1 MDINSNGFRIGEL
14 LVQEGHLTE
23 KQLQEAVSKQYKKTT
38 YTPLGEV
45 CVQMKFISK
54 AQLQDVL
61 KKYQKRLTLG
71 TLLVQMGLLSN
82 EEVEQ
87 ALELQKDEGKK
98 LGRILIDQGY
108 ITESNLINTLSIQ
121 LGIPKII
128 PAPGLIDPL
137 VLKGVSKAFLQKNEC
152 LPAFR
157 DGDTITIIMSDP
169 LSKET
174 IRSMENVFKCKVEPA
189 IASSEEILKGIKVV
203 YDDLRIMDTCFS
215 KSSASPKNIIICDT
229 QKPESSQ
236 DSIEDIL
243 NFIISNAITED
254 ATDIH
259 IEPMENMLRVR
270 YRIDGILHHKT
281 DLPLFIAPNL
291 VSRLKALCGLDI
303 ADRRRHQDGRI
314 AARIMNKGFDLRIS
328 TYSSINGE
336 TMAIRILPN
345 QNKLMDIDML
355 GYSPYVLS
363 IYKQVLGIPSGI
375 VLVTGPSNSGKTTT
389 LYASLR
395 YLNNMDKKIVTVED
409 PIEYTINGVIQ
420 GQLSEKSGLLY
431 KDFIKSTLRQ
441 DPDIIMIGEIRD
453 RASADAVIETSLSG
467 HKVLTSFHTDDTSS
481 TLLRLYKIGIETFLI
496 SSTVICVI
504 AQRLVRTLC
513 PACKEQYTPGE
524 EVLASFDSIVPI
536 NLDEHT
542 FYTSRGCIECNNA
555 GFKGRTA
562 ISEILIVNNDIRDA
576 ILNRQPSSQIRAIA
590 REKGGLLSLR
600 EDGFYKATKG
610 ITSLEEV
617 IRIASY
623 NNSDT
628 LLQRPSEEIV
638 ALSELEHI

>member
-1 MDINSNGFRIGEL
+1 MDMNSNGFRIGEL
-14 LVQEGHLTE
+14 LVQEGLLTE

-54 AQLQDVL
+54 TQLQDVL
-61 KKYQKRLTLG
+61 RKYQKRLNLG
-71 TLLVQMGLLSN
+71 TLLVQMGLISN

-87 ALELQKDEGKK
+87 ALEIQKDQGKK

-108 ITESNLINTLSIQ
+108 ITESNLVNTLSVQ

-174 IRSMENVFKCKVEPA
+174 IRSMENVFKCNVAPA

-203 YDDLRIMDTCFS
+203 YDDLRMMDASFN
-215 KSSASPKNIIICDT
+215 KSSVSPKSIIICDA
-229 QKPESSQ
+229 QKPESNQ

-243 NFIISNAITED
+243 NFIISSAIMED

-259 IEPMENMLRVR
+259 IEPMENMLRIR
-270 YRIDGILHHKT
+270 YRIDGILQHKT

-303 ADRRRHQDGRI
+303 ADRRKHQDGRI
-314 AARIMNKGFDLRIS
+314 AARVMNKGFDLRIS
-328 TYSSINGE
+328 TYATINGE
-336 TMAIRILPN
+336 SMSIRILPN
-345 QNKLMDIDML
+345 QNKLMDLEML

-375 VLVTGPSNSGKTTT
+375 ILVTGPSNSGKTTT

-395 YLNNMDKKIVTVED
+395 YLNSMDKKIVTVED
-409 PIEYTINGVIQ
+409 PIEYSINGVIQ
-420 GQLSEKSGLLY
+420 GQLSERKGLLY
-431 KDFIKSTLRQ
+431 KDFMKSMLRQ
-441 DPDIIMIGEIRD
+441 DPDVIMIGEIRD
-453 RASADAVIETSLSG
+453 LASADAVIEMALSG
-467 HKVLTSFHTDDTSS
+467 HKVLTSFHTDDSS
-481 TLLRLYKIGIETFLI
+481 SALLRLYKIGIETFLI
-496 SSTVICVI
+496 SSTVISVVS
-504 AQRLVRTLC
+504 QRLVRTLC
-513 PACKEQYTPGE
+513 PVCKEQYTPGE

-542 FYTSRGCIECNNA
+542 FYTARGCLDCNNM

-562 ISEILIVNNDIRDA
+562 ISEIMIVNNDIRDA
-576 ILNRQPSSQIRAIA
+576 ILNRLPTSQIRAVA
-590 REKGGLLSLR
+590 REKGGLLSMR
-600 EDGFYKATKG
+600 EDGFYKAAKG

-617 IRIASY
+617 IRIVSY
-623 NNSDT
+623 NDGDA

>member
-1 MDINSNGFRIGEL
+1 MDMNSNGYRIGEL
-14 LVQEGHLTE
+14 LVQEGLLTE

-61 KKYQKRLTLG
+61 KKYQKRLNLG
-71 TLLVQMGLLSN
+71 TLLVQMGLISN

-87 ALELQKDEGKK
+87 ALEIQKDEGKK
-98 LGRILIDQGY
+98 LGRILIEQGY

-203 YDDLRIMDTCFS
+203 YDDLRMMDASFN

-243 NFIISNAITED
+243 NFIISSAIMED

-270 YRIDGILHHKT
+270 YRIDGILQHKT

-336 TMAIRILPN
+336 SMSIRILPN

-363 IYKQVLGIPSGI
+363 YINKYSVSLPG
-375 VLVTGPSNSGKTTT
+375 
-389 LYASLR
+389 LY
-395 YLNNMDKKIVTVED
+395 
-409 PIEYTINGVIQ
+409 
-420 GQLSEKSGLLY
+420 
-431 KDFIKSTLRQ
+431 
-441 DPDIIMIGEIRD
+441 
-453 RASADAVIETSLSG
+453 
-467 HKVLTSFHTDDTSS
+467 
-481 TLLRLYKIGIETFLI
+481 
-496 SSTVICVI
+496 
-504 AQRLVRTLC
+504 
-513 PACKEQYTPGE
+513 
-524 EVLASFDSIVPI
+524 
-536 NLDEHT
+536 
-542 FYTSRGCIECNNA
+542 
-555 GFKGRTA
+555 
-562 ISEILIVNNDIRDA
+562 
-576 ILNRQPSSQIRAIA
+576 
-590 REKGGLLSLR
+590 
-600 EDGFYKATKG
+600 
-610 ITSLEEV
+610 
-617 IRIASY
+617 
-623 NNSDT
+623 
-628 LLQRPSEEIV
+628 LLQVRATAERQRPFMLPSDI
-638 ALSELEHI
+638 

>member
-1 MDINSNGFRIGEL
+1 MDMNSNGYRIGEL
-14 LVQEGHLTE
+14 LVQEGLLTE

-61 KKYQKRLTLG
+61 KKYQKRLNLG
-71 TLLVQMGLLSN
+71 TLLVQMGLISN

-87 ALELQKDEGKK
+87 ALEIQKDQGKK

-203 YDDLRIMDTCFS
+203 YDDLRMMDASFN

-229 QKPESSQ
+229 QKPESNQ

-243 NFIISNAITED
+243 NFIISSAIMED

-259 IEPMENMLRVR
+259 IEPMENMLRIR
-270 YRIDGILHHKT
+270 YRIDGILQHKT

-303 ADRRRHQDGRI
+303 ADRRKHQDGRI
-314 AARIMNKGFDLRIS
+314 AARVMNKGFDLRIS
-328 TYSSINGE
+328 TYASINGE
-336 TMAIRILPN
+336 SMSIRILPN
-345 QNKLMDIDML
+345 QNKLMDLDML

-375 VLVTGPSNSGKTTT
+375 ILITGPSNSGKTTT

-395 YLNNMDKKIVTVED
+395 YLNSMDKKIVTVED
-409 PIEYTINGVIQ
+409 PIEYSINGVIQ

-431 KDFIKSTLRQ
+431 KDFMKSMLRQ
-441 DPDIIMIGEIRD
+441 DPDVIMIGEIRD
-453 RASADAVIETSLSG
+453 LASADAVIETALSG
-467 HKVLTSFHTDDTSS
+467 HKVLTSFHTDDSS
-481 TLLRLYKIGIETFLI
+481 SALLRLYKIGIETFLI
-496 SSTVICVI
+496 SSTVISVVS
-504 AQRLVRTLC
+504 QRLVRTLC
-513 PACKEQYTPGE
+513 PVCKEQYTPGE

-542 FYTSRGCIECNNA
+542 FYTARGCLDCNNM

-562 ISEILIVNNDIRDA
+562 ISEIMIVNNDIRDA
-576 ILNRQPSSQIRAIA
+576 ILNRLAYFTDQGRCHGR
-590 REKGGLLSLR
+590 REGSC
-600 EDGFYKATKG
+600 
-610 ITSLEEV
+610 
-617 IRIASY
+617 
-623 NNSDT
+623 
-628 LLQRPSEEIV
+628 P
-638 ALSELEHI
+638 

>member
-1 MDINSNGFRIGEL
+1 MDMNSNGYRIGEL
-14 LVQEGHLTE
+14 LVQEGLLTE

-38 YTPLGEV
+38 YSPLGEV

-61 KKYQKRLTLG
+61 RKYQKRLNLG
-71 TLLVQMGLLSN
+71 TLLVQMGLISN

-87 ALELQKDEGKK
+87 ALEIQKDQGKK

-174 IRSMENVFKCKVEPA
+174 LRAMENVFKCKVEPA

-203 YDDLRIMDTCFS
+203 YDDLRMMDASFN

-229 QKPESSQ
+229 LKPESNK
-236 DSIEDIL
+236 DSIVDIL
-243 NFIISNAITED
+243 NFIISSAIMED

-259 IEPMENMLRVR
+259 IEPMENMLRIR
-270 YRIDGILHHKT
+270 YRIDGILQHKT

-303 ADRRRHQDGRI
+303 ADRRKHQDGRI
-314 AARIMNKGFDLRIS
+314 GARVMNKGFDLRIS
-328 TYSSINGE
+328 TYASIHGE
-336 TMAIRILPN
+336 SMSVRILPN
-345 QNKLMDIDML
+345 QNKLMDLDML

-375 VLVTGPSNSGKTTT
+375 VLITGPSNSGKTTT

-395 YLNNMDKKIVTVED
+395 YLNSMDKKIVTVED
-409 PIEYTINGVIQ
+409 PIEYSINGVIQ
-420 GQLSEKSGLLY
+420 GQLSEKSGLQY
-431 KDFIKSTLRQ
+431 KNFMKSMLRQ
-441 DPDIIMIGEIRD
+441 DPDVIMIGEIRD
-453 RASADAVIETSLSG
+453 LASAEAVVETALSG
-467 HKVLTSFHTDDTSS
+467 HKVLTSFHTDDSS
-481 TLLRLYKIGIETFLI
+481 SALLRLYKIGIETFLI
-496 SSTVICVI
+496 SSTVISVVS
-504 AQRLVRTLC
+504 QRLVRTLC
-513 PACKEQYTPGE
+513 PVCKEQYTPGE

-542 FYTSRGCIECNNA
+542 FYTARGCLECNNI

-562 ISEILIVNNDIRDA
+562 ISEIMIVNNDIRDA
-576 ILNRQPSSQIRAIA
+576 ILNRMATSQIRTVA
-590 REKGGLLSLR
+590 REKGGLLSMR
-600 EDGFYKATKG
+600 EDGFYKAAKG
-610 ITSLEEV
+610 VTSLEEV
-617 IRIASY
+617 IRMASY
-623 NNSDT
+623 NDGDT

>member
-1 MDINSNGFRIGEL
+1 MDMNSNGFRIGEL
-14 LVQEGHLTE
+14 LVQEGLLTE

-61 KKYQKRLTLG
+61 KKYQKRLNLG
-71 TLLVQMGLLSN
+71 TLLVQMGMISH

-87 ALELQKDEGKK
+87 ALEIQKDEGKK
-98 LGRILIDQGY
+98 LGRILIEQGY
-108 ITESNLINTLSIQ
+108 ITESNLINTLSVQ

-203 YDDLRIMDTCFS
+203 YDDLRMMDASFN

-243 NFIISNAITED
+243 NFIISSAIMED

-270 YRIDGILHHKT
+270 YRIDGILQHKT

-336 TMAIRILPN
+336 SVAIRILPN

-363 IYKQVLGIPSGI
+363 LYKQILGIPSGI
-375 VLVTGPSNSGKTTT
+375 ILVTGPSNSGKTTT

-395 YLNNMDKKIVTVED
+395 YLNNMEKKIVTIED

-431 KDFIKSTLRQ
+431 KNFIKSILRQ

-453 RASADAVIETSLSG
+453 LASADAVIETALSG
-467 HKVLTSFHTDDTSS
+467 HKVLTSFHSDDTSS
-481 TLLRLYKIGIETFLI
+481 ALLRLYKIGIETFLI
-496 SSTVICVI
+496 SSTVISVVS
-504 AQRLVRTLC
+504 QRLVRTLC
-513 PACKEQYTPGE
+513 PVCKEQYTPGE

-542 FYTSRGCIECNNA
+542 FYTARGCLDCNNM

-562 ISEILIVNNDIRDA
+562 ISEIMIVNNDIRDA
-576 ILNRQPSSQIRAIA
+576 ILNRQPTSQIRAVA
-590 REKGGLLSLR
+590 REKGGSC
-600 EDGFYKATKG
+600 
-610 ITSLEEV
+610 
-617 IRIASY
+617 
-623 NNSDT
+623 
-628 LLQRPSEEIV
+628 P
-638 ALSELEHI
+638 